1 MIFSYKNNIIFKK
14 KIIKRKGYTIEI
26 QVLVENKTLNKE
38 LAKEHGLS
46 LYIETNGK
54 KILFDVGESDKFL
67 KNAKKL
73 GVNLEEIDYLIL
85 SHGHKDHGGGL
96 PYFLNKNN
104 RARIFCSEHY
114 FDKHYKKILG
124 AHIDIGIPYEY
135 LDVERFNFIDK
146 SLELENLV
154 IFHCDSKESDNVLN
168 ESLYMKDTFGEC
180 IRDSFN
186 HELNLVIKEET
197 EAVLITAC
205 AHKGLD
211 NILKKA
217 KEFSENVKFVVGGLH
232 LSSRTSLNKN
242 EEYIDKIIDESNRLG
257 IKGIYP
263 CHCTGEYG
271 IKKMQDNGSFRTE
284 EIQTGSRIKI

>member
-1 MIFSYKNNIIFKK
+1 MS
-14 KIIKRKGYTIEI
+14 
-26 QVLVENKTLNKE
+26 KE

-54 KILFDVGESDKFL
+54 KILFDVGESDKFW

-96 PYFLNKNN
+96 PYFLNENSS
-104 RARIFCSEHY
+104 ARIFCSEHY

-135 LDVERFNFIDK
+135 LDVERFNFVDGA
-146 SLELENLV
+146 LELENFVL
-154 IFHCDSKESDNVLN
+154 FHCETKENRNIFN
-168 ESLYMKDTFGEC
+168 ESLYMKDSFGEC
-180 IRDSFN
+180 VKDSFN
-186 HELNLVIKEET
+186 HELNLIIKEESKHT
-197 EAVLITAC
+197 LVTAC

-217 KEFSENVKFVVGGLH
+217 KEFSKSVECVVGGLH

-257 IKGIYP
+257 VKQIFS

-271 IKKMQDNGSFRTE
+271 IKKMQDNGKFKTV
-284 EIQTGSRIKI
+284 EIQTGSKIKV